1 MAKKLTYHSSGV
13 SIKANDDLVRLIQK
27 SLRTTH
33 DGRVLTSPNGFAG
46 LSRLP
51 SGKARYRNP
60 LLVACCD
67 GVGTKVLLAA
77 QARTFGHIGIDLV
90 AMNVNDLVT
99 CGAEPLFFLDYVAV
113 NKNTPKRTAEIVA
126 GIARGCKIAGCALL
140 GGETAEMPDLYRK
153 GEFDLAGFCVGLVEA
168 KHLIRGERI
177 APGDVVIGLASSGLH
192 SNGYTL
198 IRKIFFQAH
207 KYKLSAKLPGLRRP
221 LGEELLR
228 PTRIYVK
235 PLLSLLQQSR
245 PAITGLAH
253 ITGGGLPGNVPRILP
268 EGCHA
273 TLRRNSWPV
282 PPIFRIIQSL
292 GVAEKEMFRVFN
304 MGIGMVVIGRRKNV
318 PSVMSHFKRN
328 RIRAVQIG
336 LISKGDQALTIE

>member
-46 LSRLP
+46 LYRLP
-51 SGKARYRNP
+51 SGKSRLKNP
-60 LLVACCD
+60 LLVACSD

-77 QARTFGHIGIDLV
+77 QARTLGHIGIDLV

-113 NKNTPKRTAEIVA
+113 NKNIPKHTAEIVA
-126 GIARGCKIAGCALL
+126 GIARGCRIAGCALL

-168 KHLIRGERI
+168 KHLLRGDRV

-198 IRKIFFQAH
+198 VRKIFFRAH

-235 PLLSLLQQSR
+235 PLLSLLQRSGV
-245 PAITGLAH
+245 AITGLAH

-268 EGCHA
+268 KGCHA
-273 TLRRNSWPV
+273 ILKRNSWPL

-292 GVAEKEMFRVFN
+292 GVAEEEMYRVCN
-304 MGIGMVVIGRRKNV
+304 MGIGMVVAVAPGDVTSVRADV
-318 PSVMSHFKRN
+318 PEAIVVGEVAPARDGP
-328 RIRAVQIG
+328 RVV
-336 LISKGDQALTIE
+336 IS

>member
-1 MAKKLTYHSSGV
+1 MAKRLTYHSSGV

-46 LSRLP
+46 LFKLTLGKSRP
-51 SGKARYRNP
+51 RNP
-60 LLVACCD
+60 LLVACSD

-77 QARTFGHIGIDLV
+77 QARTLGHIGIDLV
-90 AMNVNDLVT
+90 AMSVNDLVT

-113 NKNTPKRTAEIVA
+113 HKNIPKHTAEIVA
-126 GIARGCKIAGCALL
+126 GVARGCRMAGCALL

-153 GEFDLAGFCVGLVEA
+153 GEFDLAGFCVGFVRA

-177 APGDVVIGLASSGLH
+177 APGDIIIGLASSGLH

-198 IRKIFFQAH
+198 VRKIFFQAH
-207 KYKLSAKLPGLRRP
+207 KYKLSAKLPRLRRP

-268 EGCHA
+268 KGCHA

-282 PPIFRIIQSL
+282 PPIFKIIQSL
-292 GVAEKEMFRVFN
+292 GVEEKEMYRVFN
-304 MGIGMVVIGRRKNV
+304 MGIGMVVIARPKKALAV
-318 PSVMSHFKRN
+318 VSHFR
-328 RIRAVQIG
+328 RHHIRAVLIG